1 MKRLIRLEIF
11 LDNKGITIIKD
22 GETIQVCS
30 SHIRDSFFHWMKLFN
45 ALFKISKQYAN
56 AESQRSAIELNR
68 YKVYF
73 AELHGINK
81 KSQSGLYASLK
92 GAYADL
98 EYLYRIFLKDA
109 QNELSDLR
117 ESNGHSQIVKA
128 SSHQKG

>member
-11 LDNKGITIIKD
+11 LDNKGITVIKD

-30 SHIRDSFFHWMKLFN
+30 SHVRDAFFHWMRLFN
-45 ALFKISKQYAN
+45 ALFKISKQYGN
-56 AESQRSAIELNR
+56 AESQRSAIELKR

-73 AELHGINK
+73 SELHDVNK
-81 KSQSGLYASLK
+81 KAQSGLYDSLK

-109 QNELSDLR
+109 QTELTELR
-117 ESNGHSQIVKA
+117 ESNGQIVKA
-128 SSHQKG
+128 SSHNKE